1 MTPVTGMLTMYED
14 QLRFDRAVDSGQQQ
28 QQQDAADVEPRD
40 DSWSLSNVRL
50 DRSLIN
56 SVDVSDSSPRPQH
69 LSSQS
74 VLNPLF
80 VSHVWSLCACS
91 FKKCDLPKGTDS
103 QRR

>member
-1 MTPVTGMLTMYED
+1 VTPVTGMLTMYED

-28 QQQDAADVEPRD
+28 QDTADVEARD

-74 VLNPLF
+74 VLNLLL

-91 FKKCDLPKGTDS
+91 FKKCGLPKGTDS
-103 QRR
+103 ERR